1 MRIQFKDKREA
12 ARFAA
17 AVVNVTGREP
27 SLSRT
32 EGSAWR
38 VHSAE
43 LNREW
48 AFAISSLLQ
57 SGVPCQHV
65 TLEQVAARVQS
76 VRWTTTPAG
85 TDRDAATAHRER
97 LLAPGQVTAVR
108 GMRQDAWAAAVG

>member
-27 SLSRT
+27 SLTRT
-32 EGSAWR
+32 EDSVWR

-43 LNREW
+43 LNKEW

-57 SGVPCQHV
+57 SGVPSQHV
-65 TLEQVAARVQS
+65 TLDQVAARVQS

-85 TDRDAATAHRER
+85 TDRAAATHRER
-97 LLAPGQVTAVR
+97 LLAPGQMTAVR
-108 GMRQDAWAAAVG
+108 GMRQEAWAAAVG